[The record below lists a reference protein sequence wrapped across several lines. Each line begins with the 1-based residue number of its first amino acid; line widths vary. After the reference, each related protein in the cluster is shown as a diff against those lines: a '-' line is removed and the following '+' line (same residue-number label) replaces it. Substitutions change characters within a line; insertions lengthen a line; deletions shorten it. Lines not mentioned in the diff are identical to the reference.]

1 MSNISLFTEISMG
14 INLYRAE
21 SIIAEL
27 TWIGNV
33 KKLKL
38 KTHLFGKKLSLF
50 IDGS

>member
-14 INLYRAE
+14 INLYKAE
-21 SIIAEL
+21 NIIAEL

-38 KTHLFGKKLSLF
+38 KSHLFGKTF
-50 IDGS
+50 IIY